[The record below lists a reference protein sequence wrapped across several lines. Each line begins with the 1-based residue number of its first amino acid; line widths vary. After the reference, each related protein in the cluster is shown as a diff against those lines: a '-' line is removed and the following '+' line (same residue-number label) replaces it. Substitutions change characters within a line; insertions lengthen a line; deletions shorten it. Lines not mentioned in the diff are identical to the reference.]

1 MTVINW
7 LIGLLIGVVLS
18 GVQAAPLA
26 HAPAERFDYLV
37 RADFFAGVAGNE
49 ARLKKAIDLCEQ
61 TLADNPKHAEAMV
74 WHGAATLVLAGQAFQ
89 KGDMATGGP
98 LFERGLKEMNDAVAL
113 APDNPGVLIPRAAV
127 LFEATRNMPPDM
139 ARPLLESA
147 VQNYERVL
155 EIQSPSFATLG
166 DHAKGELLFGL
177 AEGSA
182 RLGQADKARAY
193 FDRLISDAP
202 TSGQTPKGEGVDRN
216 RHAAQVERDE
226 LRGLPQMR
234 TRSENVRYWGRIIGA
249 NVIASLL
256 VVVVFSGASTANPDS
271 RNCWRRSSP
280 RCVFELHRTAASAS
294 RCRGWRH
301 GSGAGCGFPSTGS
314 PIVGVMITLAVD
326 RQRRRDR
333 HPDRDRVSAGVAVR
347 STGSAAA

>member
-7 LIGLLIGVVLS
+7 FIGLLVGVVLA

-26 HAPAERFDYLV
+26 SGARADRFDYLV

-61 TLADNPKHAEAMV
+61 TLAENPKHAEAMV

-98 LFERGLKEMNDAVAL
+98 MFERAMKEMNDAAAL

-127 LFEATRNMPPDM
+127 LFEATRGMPPDM

-147 VQNYERVL
+147 VRNYERVL
-155 EIQSPSFATLG
+155 EIQSSSFATLG

-193 FDRLISDAP
+193 FERLISDAP
-202 TSGQTPKGEGVDRN
+202 TSGQTPKAREWIATGT
-216 RHAAQVERDE
+216 
-226 LRGLPQMR
+226 LPK
-234 TRSENVRYWGRIIGA
+234 
-249 NVIASLL
+249 
-256 VVVVFSGASTANPDS
+256 
-271 RNCWRRSSP
+271 
-280 RCVFELHRTAASAS
+280 
-294 RCRGWRH
+294 
-301 GSGAGCGFPSTGS
+301 STGTTC
-314 PIVGVMITLAVD
+314 VGC
-326 RQRRRDR
+326 
-333 HPDRDRVSAGVAVR
+333 HK
-347 STGSAAA
+347 